1 MGEPTGAAILGTGSY
16 LPPNVLTNADL
27 EEMVETSDEWITSR
41 TGIRERRIASP
52 EQATSDLCVEA
63 GRRALEAA
71 GIGPEDIGLIIVST
85 LSPDCPFPGTACIVQ
100 DKLGAGSAAAFDLA
114 AGCTGFVYALS
125 VARQFV
131 MTGTYRHVLAIAGET
146 CSRVVDYTD
155 RSTCVL
161 FGDGAGA
168 AVVGPSGGGREI
180 LLCRLAARGSGFEKL
195 WIPAGGSRR
204 PASRETVDAREHF
217 MKLNGPE
224 IFKFAVQVMCEEL
237 RECSK
242 ALGKSPEDIALV
254 VPHQANYRIIR
265 SVCHRVGVPAE
276 KVYQNLEK
284 YGNTSAASVPI
295 ALDEATQDGGLSP
308 GDLVVLVAF
317 GGGLTY
323 GSSVIRW

>member
-1 MGEPTGAAILGTGSY
+1 MGEMTSAAILGTGSY
-16 LPPNVLTNADL
+16 LPSKILTNADL
-27 EEMVETSDEWITSR
+27 EGMVETSDEWIVTR
-41 TGIRERRIASP
+41 TGIKERRIASP
-52 EQATSDLCVEA
+52 DEATSDLCIEA
-63 GRRALEAA
+63 SRRALDSA
-71 GIGPEDIGLIIVST
+71 GVRPEELDLIVLST
-85 LSPDCPFPGTACIVQ
+85 LSPDVPFPGTACIIQ
-100 DKLGAGSAAAFDLA
+100 DKLGATKAAAFDLA

-131 MTGTYRHVLAIAGET
+131 MTGTYRHVLVVAGET
-146 CSRVVDYTD
+146 CSRVIDYTD
-155 RSTCVL
+155 RSSCVL

-168 AVVGPSGGGREI
+168 AIVGPSEGRREV
-180 LLCRLAARGSGFEKL
+180 LFCRLAARGAGFEKL

-217 MKLNGPE
+217 MQLNGPE

-237 RECSK
+237 RECSR
-242 ALGKSPEDIALV
+242 ALGKDPADISLV

-265 SVCHRVGVPAE
+265 SVCHRTGIPIDR
-276 KVYQNLEK
+276 VYQNLDK

-295 ALDEATQDGGLSP
+295 ALDEAGQDGALSP

-323 GSSVIRW
+323 GSCVLRW